1 MTEELCGCEEF
12 QELERGLTRRTFINA
27 ALALGGGLLV
37 TDASG
42 FQYSTAAYGAA
53 NADVIVSINMR
64 GGMDGLMAVQPLG
77 DPQLGVWRPNLS
89 LADSQTLSLD
99 NQFGLHPN
107 LSNFKAFFDSGQL
120 AVIHAV
126 GTPVGTRS
134 HFDDQKALELAAYNN
149 PSLTQ
154 GWQNRL
160 LQATGSTDVFAGFA
174 PQSQTPIS
182 LMGSKSSAVFNNIN
196 NVIIDDFKDIRR
208 ADYLSILRKMHSK
221 SSHPWQ
227 KSALSSIA
235 ASEKLRTVKTTST
248 AIYPNTV
255 FGERMKTLAQLL
267 KSGINIK
274 TANIDFDGQLD
285 VHSAAGV
292 TAGTMADNFKALDG
306 AIAAFKEDTG
316 EIWNR
321 TTIVTLTEFGRRLQE
336 NASQGVDHGW
346 ASAMFVM
353 GGGVR
358 GGQVLAKWP
367 GLTKEKLRDGDLQVT
382 LDYRHVLAEIL
393 RNRAGMTSSQLSNV
407 LPGFTPQNLGLTRP
421 I

>member
-1 MTEELCGCEEF
+1 MTDDLCGCDEF
-12 QELERGLTRRTFINA
+12 RELERGLTRRTFINA

-37 TDASG
+37 TDATG

-53 NADVIVSINMR
+53 NADVIISINMR

-77 DPQLGVWRPNLS
+77 DPNLRSWRPNLS

-99 NQFGLHPN
+99 SHFGLHPN
-107 LSNFKAFFDSGQL
+107 LSKFKGLFDAGQL

-160 LQATGSTDVFAGFA
+160 LQASGTTEVFAGFA
-174 PQSQTPIS
+174 PQYQTPIS
-182 LMGSKSSAVFNNIN
+182 LMGSKSTAVFNNIN
-196 NVIIDDFKDIRR
+196 NVIIDDFKDIKR

-221 SSHPWQ
+221 SNHPWQ
-227 KSALSSIA
+227 KSAISTIA
-235 ASEKLRTVKTTST
+235 ASEKLRTVQTST
-248 AIYPNTV
+248 TATYPSTV
-255 FGERMKTLAQLL
+255 FGERMKTLAQLI
-267 KSGINIK
+267 KAGINIK
-274 TANIDFDGQLD
+274 TANVDFDGQLD

-292 TAGTMADNFKALDG
+292 SSGTMADNFKALDE
-306 AIAAFKEDTG
+306 AIAAFQQDIG
-316 EIWNR
+316 DAWNR

-353 GGGVR
+353 GGGVK
-358 GGQVLAKWP
+358 GGQVLTEWP
-367 GLTKEKLRDGDLQVT
+367 GLSADRLRDGDLRVT

-393 RNRAGMTSSQLSNV
+393 RDRAGMTSAQLSNV
-407 LPGFTPQNLGLTRP
+407 LPGFTPKSLGLTKA